1 MVYLDNSNKDHGM
14 VIMMWAVFNGV
25 LGQLQQRSWN
35 GNHDVGCFQW
45 CTWTTPTKI
54 RGMVIMM
61 WGVLMVYFDNSNKD
75 QGNGNHDVGCF
86 QWCTWTTPTKIR
98 VMVIM
103 MWGVFNGVLGQLQ
116 QRSG

>member
-1 MVYLDNSNKDHGM
+1 MVYLDNSNKDQGNGNHDVGCFQWCTWTTPTKIRVM

-61 WGVLMVYFDNSNKD
+61 WGV
-75 QGNGNHDVGCF
+75 
-86 QWCTWTTPTKIR
+86 
-98 VMVIM
+98 
-103 MWGVFNGVLGQLQ
+103 FNGVLGQLQ
-116 QRSG
+116 QRSGE

>member
-1 MVYLDNSNKDHGM
+1 MVYLDNSNKDQGM

-25 LGQLQQRSWN
+25 LGQLQQRS
-35 GNHDVGCFQW
+35 GD
-45 CTWTTPTKI
+45 
-54 RGMVIMM
+54 
-61 WGVLMVYFDNSNKD
+61 
-75 QGNGNHDVGCF
+75 GNHDVGCF

-116 QRSG
+116 QR